1 MTAMPSVVTPALSQR
16 FLFSLIGLAKTS
28 SRVGGF
34 ITRLGLQFQ
43 RKWWLTKTDTR
54 SPDLGL
60 FNSTSSANV
69 TMGASLSKLFRA
81 LLLGLILGVFIIYL
95 SLVYFVVPLGTWL
108 FTVFTL
114 LGVSYTLLSGFVY
127 FTTRLGFGR
136 NTDIGQRFWKRSFSI
151 FWLLEFGLFGSVVYL
166 TLISPSEV
174 GYSYDTPAVFKTHF
188 FSLPDFF
195 FRAVIFSAMLLCLS
209 VMLGLNYRSR
219 TAFLW
224 YIHALVSVL
233 FCLLL
238 YIEIGIFQGYLNYV
252 GFYKWLINVE
262 TYEHTLETEL
272 ARSRVLH
279 GFVLLAS
286 IVKFWHFIVI
296 AVVWFFYLARYFEY
310 EDTRAALLNSVFQ
323 SFLILYGLNFL
334 MLAPYLKYL
343 GRKYMSNPYYWFF
356 ETPDFNSLWH
366 AIEFTKIFYL
376 G

>member
-1 MTAMPSVVTPALSQR
+1 M
-16 FLFSLIGLAKTS
+16 
-28 SRVGGF
+28 
-34 ITRLGLQFQ
+34 LG
-43 RKWWLTKTDTR
+43 
-54 SPDLGL
+54 
-60 FNSTSSANV
+60 
-69 TMGASLSKLFRA
+69 SKLFLSLTNMFSLGTWLRA
-81 LLLGLILGVFIIYL
+81 LGVGLIAGVFSLYL

-108 FTVFTL
+108 FTVLTL
-114 LGVSYTLLSGFVY
+114 LGVAYTLLSGFVY

-174 GYSYDTPAVFKTHF
+174 GYTYDMPAVFKAHF
-188 FSLPDFF
+188 FSLTDFF
-195 FRAVIFSAMLLCLS
+195 FRAVLFSLMLLVLS
-209 VMLGLNYRSR
+209 LMLGWNYRTR
-219 TAFLW
+219 TAYLW
-224 YIHALVSVL
+224 VLHGMVSFL
-233 FCLLL
+233 FCCLL
-238 YIEIGIFQGYLNYV
+238 YLEIGIFQGYLNYA
-252 GFYKWLINVE
+252 GFYRWLINTE

-286 IVKFWHFIVI
+286 IVKFWHFIII

-310 EDTRAALLNSVFQ
+310 EDTRAALLTSVFQ

-356 ETPDFNSLWH
+356 ETPDFSSLAH
-366 AIEFTKIFYL
+366 ALDFAKLFYF